1 MQLRRLRMCRTIYFF
16 CKEFTKISA
25 THCQPRL
32 PHAPSHAR
40 SLGNQG
46 CVKLRE
52 DTLERSV
59 WSVVP
64 ASYVLG
70 KASIVPVSVQKT
82 KKPQWT
88 STTDDRV
95 RLHWALPWPQMM
107 GKDRAARIVREEGA
121 DAAAMANYYERH

>member
-1 MQLRRLRMCRTIYFF
+1 M
-16 CKEFTKISA
+16 
-25 THCQPRL
+25 
-32 PHAPSHAR
+32 
-40 SLGNQG
+40 
-46 CVKLRE
+46 LRE

-70 KASIVPVSVQKT
+70 KASIVSVQKT

-107 GKDRAARIVREEGA
+107 GKDRTARIVREEGA
-121 DAAAMANYYERH
+121 DAASMAKYYERH